1 MFTNAP
7 ESLRRLFSRPSL
19 MNGEDAAV
27 YAELYA
33 QVEEIAQ
40 PRNVRDQMMV
50 SDVVNHFWE
59 QQRYRHCT
67 GTIINVNRREALKII
82 LEHGIGLN
90 PADTHALLDIYFDV
104 KRCGE
109 MTLNLIHPRP
119 AKIPNTRQGVITF
132 LKAHGFDEADIDGLA
147 MERSVD
153 TLAELQNLA
162 LKHELRREAILRELE
177 SRQERRRQPPPG
189 REKLKGKVRALAK
202 DLPDGPS
209 PLVAKS

>member
-1 MFTNAP
+1 
-7 ESLRRLFSRPSL
+7 

-40 PRNVRDQMMV
+40 PRNVWDQMMV

-67 GTIINVNRREALKII
+67 GTIINVNRREALKNI
-82 LEHGIGLN
+82 LQHGIGLN
-90 PADTHALLDIYFDV
+90 PGDTQALLDIYFDV
-104 KRCGE
+104 KRCDAT
-109 MTLNLIHPRP
+109 TLNLIHPHR
-119 AKIPNTRQGVITF
+119 AQIPNTRQGVITF

-153 TLAELQNLA
+153 TLAALENLA
-162 LKHELRREAILRELE
+162 LKHELQRDAILRELE

-189 REKLKGKVRALAK
+189 RGKLNGKVRALAE
-202 DLPDGPS
+202 DSSHGPS
-209 PLVAKS
+209 PPVAES